1 MIEKFVNAYELARA
15 LKAPAPDN
23 TYVCMLEWLIEE
35 EDEFVRELNSMLDGY
50 GVDEEGNFFTPP
62 TLLLANRI
70 DLLLNGR
77 WEPKR
82 RFWVKML
89 DALAEKVPNT
99 RNNRYRAVDRATVKF
114 GRHCDLCIKGINNYM
129 EIYYGRRGIE
139 CRYQWSPHS
148 KYYEGA

>member
-1 MIEKFVNAYELARA
+1 MTEKFVNSYELARA
-15 LKAPAPDN
+15 LKAPAPDDM
-23 TYVCMLEWLIEE
+23 YVNMLEWLIEE
-35 EDEFVRELNSMLDGY
+35 GDEFAKLLNPMLDGY
-50 GVDEEGNFFTPP
+50 GLDEEDNFFTPP

-82 RFWVKML
+82 RFWCKMA

-99 RNNRYRAVDRATVKF
+99 RNKRHRAVDRATVKF
-114 GRHCDLCIKGINNYM
+114 GRHYDLCIKGINDYM
-129 EIYYGRRGIE
+129 EIYYGRRGTE